1 MQNIN
6 NLNNS
11 LWHYDYQLSSTTKL
25 SANEP
30 TPQSQAPA
38 SSDKVTLS
46 SHKTAEPSLT
56 YSANGKIRDEM
67 FNTGKAEDNGM
78 SHNMKQL
85 MQAMLDQ
92 RIGFDREK
100 WDELQ
105 EKIDAIMSI
114 ENPTDT
120 DMAQLEALQKEQ
132 QALLDKTAEKLKED
146 AESQASLGKI

>member
-11 LWHYDYQLSSTTKL
+11 LWHYDYQLPSTTKL

-30 TPQSQAPA
+30 VAQGQASAP
-38 SSDKVTLS
+38 SDKITLS
-46 SHKTAEPSLT
+46 SHKTAEPPLT
-56 YSANGKIRDEM
+56 YSANGKIRNEVLYS
-67 FNTGKAEDNGM
+67 GKAEDNGM

-85 MQAMLDQ
+85 MQAMVDQ

-114 ENPTDT
+114 ENPTDA
-120 DMAQLEALQKEQ
+120 DMAQLEMLEKEQ
-132 QALLDKTAEKLKED
+132 QALMEKTAEKLKEE
-146 AESQASLGKI
+146 AESQAALGKI

>member
-30 TPQSQAPA
+30 TAQNQASAP
-38 SSDKVTLS
+38 SDKITLS
-46 SHKTAEPSLT
+46 SHKTAELPLT
-56 YSANGKIRDEM
+56 YSANGRIRDDV
-67 FNTGKAEDNGM
+67 FKTGKAEDNGM

-85 MQAMLDQ
+85 MQAIQDQ

-105 EKIDAIMSI
+105 EKIDAIMSV
-114 ENPTDT
+114 ENPTDA

-146 AESQASLGKI
+146 AESEASLRKI